1 MRKEVGVIGLGNMG
15 FGIASNLLKAGFHV
29 FVYDIRP
36 EPMDKLKAKGA
47 VAVSGVREMAR
58 SCPLVFS
65 VLLDYKQNLDNLT
78 GPNGLFEGMDE
89 GCSVFVCSTLSPEQ
103 VIELATIAKKRGIH
117 LLDTPISGGSI
128 GADAGTLTIM
138 IGGDANVLEENRKAL
153 EAIGSNIFHMGEVG
167 TGEFAKSINQMLVA
181 THNVAAAEAMLLASK
196 SRINLRQM
204 YDIIITSHGYSLVF
218 EQRAKRM
225 IERDFTPKGVLRL
238 LLKDTNIVMESAK
251 SLGIVLPILGLVRQ
265 LFQAGVN
272 AGLGDE
278 DDSAIVK
285 VLEKLSCYQL
295 EENKKIFDRQ
305 RT

>member
-65 VLLDYKQNLDNLT
+65 VLLDYKQNLDTLT
-78 GPNGLFEGMDE
+78 GPDGLFEGMEE
-89 GCSVFVCSTLSPEQ
+89 GGSVFVCSTLSPAQ
-103 VIELATIAKKRGIH
+103 VRELAAFAQKRGIH
-117 LLDTPISGGSI
+117 LLDAPMSGGI
-128 GADAGTLTIM
+128 QGAEAGTLSIM
-138 IGGDANVLEENRKAL
+138 IGGDAKVLEKNRKAL
-153 EAIGSNIFHMGEVG
+153 EAISSHIFYMGEVG
-167 TGEFAKSINQMLVA
+167 AGESAKSINQMLVA
-181 THNVAAAEAMLLASK
+181 THNVAAAEAMIMASK
-196 SRINLRQM
+196 SGINLRQM
-204 YDIIITSHGYSLVF
+204 YDIIQNSAGYSWMF
-218 EQRAKRM
+218 EHRAMRM
-225 IERDFTPKGVLRL
+225 IERDFKSRGVLRI
-238 LLKDTNIVMESAK
+238 LLKDTNIVMESAQ
-251 SLGIVLPILGLVRQ
+251 SLGVVLPILGLVRQ

-295 EENKKIFDRQ
+295 KENKKKKEKKNI
-305 RT
+305 